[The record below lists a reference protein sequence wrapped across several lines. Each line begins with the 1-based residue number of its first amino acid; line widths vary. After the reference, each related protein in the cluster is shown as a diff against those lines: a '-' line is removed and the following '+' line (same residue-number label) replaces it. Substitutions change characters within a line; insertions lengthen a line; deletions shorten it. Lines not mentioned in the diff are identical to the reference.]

1 MNENT
6 NNRKAPIIKILNY
19 HLIFATNNVN
29 MQKQILIQEK
39 PKHLG
44 FFLAHPSAKEVKIH
58 VNVRK
63 YSFAN

>member
-44 FFLAHPSAKEVKIH
+44 FFWHIH
-58 VNVRK
+58 LQRR
-63 YSFAN
+63 